1 MENLTEKH
9 RQTVSEN
16 KKKQWVSRSG
26 WLGWDFKCSVQPQTS
41 SFHHVCLRFISRRAS
56 QFVAQVNLGHKSVWT
71 LHFMI
76 ILAPLYILI
85 SSIITLFSVFSV
97 TSVNQRRY
105 IGVAG
110 IRPTAAKTVSRLT
123 GPGNT
128 RDNARGQWGKMIE
141 TRDVTSSH
149 FTRSE
154 QEILSFILCFTCL
167 CLCWTNPCIWN
178 ELEQYQ
184 RQRTVLINSFLLL
197 HSYLSQNSIHWKDG
211 IKRFLFPLLHL
222 HFYQN

>member
-16 KKKQWVSRSG
+16 KKKQWVSRG
-26 WLGWDFKCSVQPQTS
+26 GRLGWDFKCSVQPQTS

-85 SSIITLFSVFSV
+85 SYIITLFSVFSV

-141 TRDVTSSH
+141 TRDVAFSIPPDLNRK
-149 FTRSE
+149 FY
-154 QEILSFILCFTCL
+154 LSFFVFEDVYVKPIHAF
-167 CLCWTNPCIWN
+167 
-178 ELEQYQ
+178 ELSLNNIRGREPFW
-184 RQRTVLINSFLLL
+184 LI
-197 HSYLSQNSIHWKDG
+197 
-211 IKRFLFPLLHL
+211 PLPS
-222 HFYQN
+222 